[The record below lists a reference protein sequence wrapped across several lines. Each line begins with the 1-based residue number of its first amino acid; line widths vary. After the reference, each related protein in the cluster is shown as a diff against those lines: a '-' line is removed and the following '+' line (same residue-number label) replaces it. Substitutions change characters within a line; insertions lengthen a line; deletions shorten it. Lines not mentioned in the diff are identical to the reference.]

1 MFGGTTTLAHSQSS
15 MAIDWLLLLLQCPW
29 NGSGHCNSPRF
40 IYPTI
45 HIQKLVTLTLKKTE
59 QLKKTVQHWMCLSWL
74 AIHTYTYLCV
84 RVYVCVYIY
93 ISQYIYTPKCY
104 NFIILH
110 IDIYIYMYTSQ
121 RSQHTP
127 NAPRLS
133 PGFFPAWNGTSRSG
147 AKRRGKRPS
156 RGYLIWWIYIY
167 L

>member
-1 MFGGTTTLAHSQSS
+1 MCLGGTTTLAHSQSS
-15 MAIDWLLLLLQCPW
+15 MAIDWLLLLLQYCSPVSCEQCPW

-84 RVYVCVYIY
+84 RVYVCVHIY
-93 ISQYIYTPKCY
+93 ISQYIYTPKWFPKCY

-110 IDIYIYMYTSQ
+110 IDIYIYIYV
-121 RSQHTP
+121 
-127 NAPRLS
+127 
-133 PGFFPAWNGTSRSG
+133 
-147 AKRRGKRPS
+147 
-156 RGYLIWWIYIY
+156 YIY
-167 L
+167 VYIPTVPTYTQCSQVVAWILSSLERHVSEWC